1 MTTHAKHRSSGA
13 TGTLHLVATPIG
25 NLGDI
30 SPRVSEILSTCDRVA
45 CEDTRV
51 TGKLLKHLEIEK
63 PLISY
68 RDENEKQQAEH
79 LIGVLKA
86 GESIALVSD
95 AGTPTI
101 SDPGFRLTRL
111 CHLEKIPVLSI
122 PGPSALICALAVS
135 GLPSNGFLFLG
146 FLAPKKSARIKT
158 FTEYQS
164 FPYTLIIYESPHRIE
179 KCLLDLQ
186 EVLGD
191 ERVVSV
197 SKELTKL
204 HEHTFTGPLHETVKH
219 IQDRS
224 QKGEFVVCIA
234 PEAFSL

>member
-1 MTTHAKHRSSGA
+1 LA
-13 TGTLHLVATPIG
+13 TNAEQTPHQAPGTLFLVATPIG

-30 SPRVSEILSTCDRVA
+30 SPRVTDTLRSCDFVA

-51 TGKLLKHLEIEK
+51 TGKLLKHLQIER
-63 PLISY
+63 PLINY
-68 RDENEKQQAEH
+68 RDENEKQQAEY
-79 LIGVLKA
+79 LVDKLKT

-111 CHLEKIPVLSI
+111 CHHQSVRVVSI
-122 PGPSALICALAVS
+122 PGPSALICALACS

-146 FLAPKKSARIKT
+146 FLPPKKAARIRT
-158 FTEYQS
+158 FTEYKD
-164 FPYTLIIYESPHRIE
+164 FAYTLIIYESPHRIE
-179 KCLLDLQ
+179 KCLLDML
-186 EVLGD
+186 EVFGD
-191 ERVVSV
+191 DRVVSV

-204 HEHTFTGPLHETVKH
+204 HEHTFTGPLKEPVEHVKS
-219 IQDRS
+219 RS

-234 PEAFSL
+234 AESFQL